1 MSSTTSCWNAFDSID
16 HFHSFCNL
24 SKYRIAPS
32 HSTRSSKIE
41 KVIIN
46 GIDKKLTRCRM
57 WIIRSCH
64 CNGSASI
71 FESIGSFVFNGV
83 MSFFIDHSWFKSSSL
98 NHKTL
103 HNTMKKGSTIKSFC
117 YVSEEVCN
125 RIGSKGI
132 IELKSDSSEICIHSY
147 CFHKKKKRNKS
158 GTSIWGVDFLANKK
172 RARARFLLFC
182 STRFDILEEI
192 IPCCIICFSCC
203 FTLSSIEVSGIIII
217 HCILTFVGF
226 WSWLIKSYHC
236 TVHHFL
242 ICWLATYVVNSCGG
256 SFFTLSSIEIGS
268 SFLIHCILAFI
279 RFWSWH
285 HLDTCKPFFTGR
297 HWRLCTYIR

>member
-1 MSSTTSCWNAFDSID
+1 MSSTSSRWFSFDSID

-71 FESIGSFVFNGV
+71 LESIGSFVFNGV

-98 NHKTL
+98 NHKTF

-125 RIGSKGI
+125 RIRSKGI
-132 IELKSDSSEICIHSY
+132 IEFESDCSEIRIHSY
-147 CFHKKKKRNKS
+147 CFHKKEKKK
-158 GTSIWGVDFLANKK
+158 
-172 RARARFLLFC
+172 
-182 STRFDILEEI
+182 
-192 IPCCIICFSCC
+192 
-203 FTLSSIEVSGIIII
+203 
-217 HCILTFVGF
+217 
-226 WSWLIKSYHC
+226 
-236 TVHHFL
+236 
-242 ICWLATYVVNSCGG
+242 
-256 SFFTLSSIEIGS
+256 
-268 SFLIHCILAFI
+268 
-279 RFWSWH
+279 
-285 HLDTCKPFFTGR
+285 
-297 HWRLCTYIR
+297 